1 MTDMAEKKFRS
12 ILLQYISEELYM
24 ELYKL
29 VELDVDNNTKGF
41 ELKNLLTK
49 YIGKDKF
56 TSLGSG
62 TNRFGILIDGYAV
75 KFALDGDGMIDN
87 RREFLYSKDLY
98 PYVVKVYEA
107 FPNGLVAVTEYVEIF
122 NIDSFYRYESRMKEI
137 LSEIANNYLV
147 GDVGVT
153 GKNYVNWGIRH
164 SGVEDDICILDFAY
178 IYNVKFNIS
187 KCACGA
193 FLQYDDKFVNFE
205 CPSCGKKYTFGE
217 VRRKISRKEQ
227 EKEIGDIRRL
237 GYVLKAAEETKEINP
252 NFTSDPSKKK
262 KKELSETEMY
272 IRAYKLQKKREKEM
286 RENGDTDFRTV
297 KIEN

>member
-1 MTDMAEKKFRS
+1 MINLAEKKFRS

-24 ELYKL
+24 ELFKL
-29 VELDVDNNTKGF
+29 IELDVDNNTKGF

-75 KFALDGDGMIDN
+75 KFALDSDGMIDN
-87 RREFLYSKDLY
+87 RREFLYSQDLY

-122 NIDSFYRYESRMKEI
+122 NIEAFYKYENKMKEI
-137 LSEIANNYLV
+137 LSDIANNYLV

-164 SGVEDDICILDFAY
+164 SGIDDDICILDFAY
-178 IYNVKFNIS
+178 IYNVKFNVS
-187 KCACGA
+187 RCSCGH
-193 FLQYDDKFVNFE
+193 FLQYDDKYVNFE

-217 VRRKISRKEQ
+217 VRRKISRKDQ
-227 EKEIGDIRRL
+227 ENEIGDIRRL
-237 GYVLKAAEETKEINP
+237 GYVLTSAEETKEINP
-252 NFTSDPSKKK
+252 EFTHDNSKKK
-262 KKELSETEMY
+262 KKTLSETDMY
-272 IRAYKLQKKREKEM
+272 IKAYKKQKKLRKEM
-286 RENGDTDFRTV
+286 EDDDDDFGTV

>member
-1 MTDMAEKKFRS
+1 MIIKKKLWIGLGIKLWKKMTDMAEKKFRS

-237 GYVLKAAEETKEINP
+237 GYV
-252 NFTSDPSKKK
+252 
-262 KKELSETEMY
+262 KELSETEMY

>member
-1 MTDMAEKKFRS
+1 MINLAEKKFRS

-24 ELYKL
+24 ELFKL
-29 VELDVDNNTKGF
+29 IELDVDNNTKGF

-75 KFALDGDGMIDN
+75 KFALDSDGMIDN
-87 RREFLYSKDLY
+87 RREFLYSQDLY

-122 NIDSFYRYESRMKEI
+122 NIEAFYKYENKMKEI
-137 LSEIANNYLV
+137 LSDISNNYLV

-164 SGVEDDICILDFAY
+164 SGIDDDICILDFAY
-178 IYNVKFNIS
+178 IYNVKFNVS
-187 KCACGA
+187 RCSCGH
-193 FLQYDDKFVNFE
+193 FLQYDDKYVNFE

-217 VRRKISRKEQ
+217 VRRKISRKDQ
-227 EKEIGDIRRL
+227 ENEIGDIRRL
-237 GYVLKAAEETKEINP
+237 GYVLTSAEETKEINP
-252 NFTSDPSKKK
+252 EFTHDNSKKK
-262 KKELSETEMY
+262 KKTLSETDMY
-272 IRAYKLQKKREKEM
+272 IKAYKKQKKLRKEM
-286 RENGDTDFRTV
+286 EDDDDDFGTV

>member
-1 MTDMAEKKFRS
+1 MINLAEKKFRS

-24 ELYKL
+24 ELFKL
-29 VELDVDNNTKGF
+29 IELDVDNNTKGF

-87 RREFLYSKDLY
+87 RREFLYSQDLY

-122 NIDSFYRYESRMKEI
+122 NIDSFYKYESKMKEI

-164 SGVEDDICILDFAY
+164 SGIDDDICILDFAY
-178 IYNVKFNIS
+178 IYNVKFNVS
-187 KCACGA
+187 KCSCGH
-193 FLQYDDKFVNFE
+193 FLQYDDKYVNFE

-217 VRRKISRKEQ
+217 VRRKISRKDQ
-227 EKEIGDIRRL
+227 ENEIGDIRRL
-237 GYVLKAAEETKEINP
+237 GYVLTSAEETKEINP
-252 NFTSDPSKKK
+252 EFTHDNSKKK
-262 KKELSETEMY
+262 KKTLSETDMY
-272 IRAYKLQKKREKEM
+272 IKAYKKQKKLRKEM
-286 RENGDTDFRTV
+286 EDDDDFGTV

>member
-1 MTDMAEKKFRS
+1 MINLAEKKFRS

-24 ELYKL
+24 ELFKL
-29 VELDVDNNTKGF
+29 IELDVDNNTKGF

-75 KFALDGDGMIDN
+75 KFALDSDGMIDN
-87 RREFLYSKDLY
+87 RREFLYSQDLY

-122 NIDSFYRYESRMKEI
+122 NIEAFYKYENKMKEI
-137 LSEIANNYLV
+137 LSDIANNYLV

-164 SGVEDDICILDFAY
+164 SGIDDDICILDFAY
-178 IYNVKFNIS
+178 IYNVKFNVS
-187 KCACGA
+187 RCSCGH
-193 FLQYDDKFVNFE
+193 FLQYDDKYVNFE

-217 VRRKISRKEQ
+217 VRRKISRKDQ
-227 EKEIGDIRRL
+227 ENEIGDIRRL
-237 GYVLKAAEETKEINP
+237 GYVLTSAEETKEINP
-252 NFTSDPSKKK
+252 EFTHDNSKKK
-262 KKELSETEMY
+262 KKTLSETDMY
-272 IRAYKLQKKREKEM
+272 IKAYKKQKKLRKEM
-286 RENGDTDFRTV
+286 EDDDDFGTV

>member
-1 MTDMAEKKFRS
+1 
-12 ILLQYISEELYM
+12 M
-24 ELYKL
+24 ELFKL
-29 VELDVDNNTKGF
+29 IELDVDNNTKGF

-87 RREFLYSKDLY
+87 RREFLYSQDLY

-122 NIDSFYRYESRMKEI
+122 NIEAFYKYENKMKEI
-137 LSEIANNYLV
+137 LSDIANNYLV

-164 SGVEDDICILDFAY
+164 SGIDDDICILDFAY
-178 IYNVKFNIS
+178 IYNVKFNVS
-187 KCACGA
+187 RCSCGH
-193 FLQYDDKFVNFE
+193 FLQYDDKYVNFE

-217 VRRKISRKEQ
+217 VRRKISRKDQ
-227 EKEIGDIRRL
+227 ENEIGDIRRL
-237 GYVLKAAEETKEINP
+237 GYVLTSAEETKEINP
-252 NFTSDPSKKK
+252 EFTHDNSKKK
-262 KKELSETEMY
+262 KKTLSETDMY
-272 IRAYKLQKKREKEM
+272 IKAYKKQKKLRKEM
-286 RENGDTDFRTV
+286 EDDDDDFGTV

>member
-1 MTDMAEKKFRS
+1 
-12 ILLQYISEELYM
+12 M
-24 ELYKL
+24 ELFKL
-29 VELDVDNNTKGF
+29 IELDVDNNTKGF

-75 KFALDGDGMIDN
+75 KFALDSDGMIDN
-87 RREFLYSKDLY
+87 RREFLYSQDLY

-122 NIDSFYRYESRMKEI
+122 NIEAFYKYENKMKEI
-137 LSEIANNYLV
+137 LSDIANNYLV

-164 SGVEDDICILDFAY
+164 SGIDDDICILDFAY
-178 IYNVKFNIS
+178 IYNVKFNVS
-187 KCACGA
+187 RCSCGH
-193 FLQYDDKFVNFE
+193 FLQYDDKYVNFE

-217 VRRKISRKEQ
+217 VRRKISRKDQ
-227 EKEIGDIRRL
+227 ENEIGDIRRL
-237 GYVLKAAEETKEINP
+237 GYVLTSSEETKEINP
-252 NFTSDPSKKK
+252 EFTHDNSKKK
-262 KKELSETEMY
+262 KKTLSETDMY
-272 IRAYKLQKKREKEM
+272 IKAYKKQKKLRKEM
-286 RENGDTDFRTV
+286 EDDDDDFGTV

>member
-1 MTDMAEKKFRS
+1 
-12 ILLQYISEELYM
+12 M
-24 ELYKL
+24 ELFKL
-29 VELDVDNNTKGF
+29 IELDVDNNTKGF

-75 KFALDGDGMIDN
+75 KFALDSDGMIDN
-87 RREFLYSKDLY
+87 RREFLYSQDLY

-122 NIDSFYRYESRMKEI
+122 NIEAFYKYENKMKEI
-137 LSEIANNYLV
+137 LSDIANNYLV

-164 SGVEDDICILDFAY
+164 SGIDDDICILDFAY
-178 IYNVKFNIS
+178 IYNVKFNVS
-187 KCACGA
+187 RCSCGH
-193 FLQYDDKFVNFE
+193 FLQYDDKYVNFE

-217 VRRKISRKEQ
+217 VRRKISRKDQ
-227 EKEIGDIRRL
+227 ENEIGDIRRL
-237 GYVLKAAEETKEINP
+237 GYVLTSAEETKEINP
-252 NFTSDPSKKK
+252 EFTHDNSKKK
-262 KKELSETEMY
+262 KKTLSETDMY
-272 IRAYKLQKKREKEM
+272 IKAYKKQKKLRKEM
-286 RENGDTDFRTV
+286 EDDDDFGTV